1 MVKSQKQNEEYLHTI
16 QEYLIKMPSLSTTM
30 TKVLAVCNNPDTSAN
45 DLNKVV
51 SMDPVLAGKV
61 LKLINSA
68 YYCLRNQ
75 VNSLTQAIIMLGLNT
90 IKNLALSTAVL
101 GTITKKTALKNNT
114 MDIFWTH
121 CIATGVWAKALAVET
136 GITKSEC
143 EEYFVAGLLHDIGKI
158 PLIHCFSAEYMEIV
172 AMASEK
178 NHSFHTIEKTVFGI
192 DHEEI
197 GNLIAQKWKLEGAI
211 AQTICTHHHL
221 SRTDAETL
229 DFVERLAVSD
239 ILSKGTI
246 NDPEE
251 EGIEDNFV
259 KNILQDSLIKTF
271 LEKHNLALSTLKIIQ
286 ETTHTEIENA
296 KLFMQIS
303 KG

>member
-1 MVKSQKQNEEYLHTI
+1 MVNPQKQNEEYLHTI

-45 DLNKVV
+45 DLNKVI

-101 GTITKKTALKNNT
+101 GTITKKTSLQNNT

-121 CIATGVWAKALAVET
+121 CIATGVWAKALALET
-136 GITKSEC
+136 GITKSQC

-158 PLIHCFSAEYMEIV
+158 PLLHCFSADYMKSI
-172 AMASEK
+172 AMAAEK
-178 NHSFHTIEKTVFGI
+178 KHSFHTIEKAVFGI

-211 AQTICTHHHL
+211 AQTISTHHHL
-221 SRTDAETL
+221 SKTDAQTH

-239 ILSKGTI
+239 ILSKTTV
-246 NDPEE
+246 NELEE
-251 EGIEDNFV
+251 ETIEEIFV
-259 KNILQDSLIKTF
+259 KSSLHNPLIKTF

-286 ETTHTEIENA
+286 ETTQTEIENA